1 MSDLGLV
8 VPDTSLALPQ
18 HVVDDRARDRARQAR
33 ELVDWLWPISGSIA
47 HLPDAT
53 REQIVHSAGW
63 AFYGQGQRDER
74 GRQLWDEA
82 MERYAEWRRTHGGR
96 A

>member
-1 MSDLGLV
+1 MTDLGLI
-8 VPDTSLALPQ
+8 VPDTRLALPQ
-18 HVVDDRARDRARQAR
+18 HVVDERNAETRA
-33 ELVDWLWPISGSIA
+33 LVDWLWPISGSIA
-47 HLPDAT
+47 HFSDPT
-53 REQIVHSAGW
+53 REQVLQSARW

-74 GRQLWDEA
+74 GQQLWDEA